1 MYNNMTANG
10 FKPEFISV
18 ENVTINKQQT
28 KFISDLR
35 AALVEAQ
42 INCPVYLYE
51 PRTNKNARIKDNLEA
66 IMSQQWIKFN
76 RNIVDKKFIAGLE
89 QQFLEYPNGDHDDK
103 IDCLSQMVEVF
114 RKKQVK
120 EQPKREERTYID
132 PRTGKRRV
140 VGEYN
145 TLNLNQKQW
154 MH

>member
-1 MYNNMTANG
+1 
-10 FKPEFISV
+10 
-18 ENVTINKQQT
+18 
-28 KFISDLR
+28 
-35 AALVEAQ
+35 
-42 INCPVYLYE
+42 
-51 PRTNKNARIKDNLEA
+51 
-66 IMSQQWIKFN
+66 
-76 RNIVDKKFIAGLE
+76 
-89 QQFLEYPNGDHDDK
+89 
-103 IDCLSQMVEVF
+103 MVEVF